1 MEENK
6 NYVIIQNFLGEI
18 YHNEIYDYELYKA
31 LIRIVEA
38 IKKSKKQSMH
48 ISYPNFVNE
57 LSKKMI
63 SMINNNKSI
72 SYKSIAD
79 MVIAQINGLRCYTDK
94 MRDKMR
100 DKMHDKMRDKMQI
113 LDIKLSD
120 FKIPYF
126 EFRPVDIFIKI
137 ETDDYTN
144 EKFINKF
151 ILNNKYAST
160 DLFKPIS
167 INSSEKLRKA
177 YKSER
182 LKTCFSF
189 NISDKGFNYVVDR
202 IKEVTASLDKYNKEN
217 KKDI

>member
-6 NYVIIQNFLGEI
+6 NYVLIQHFLGEI
-18 YHNEIYDYELYKA
+18 HHNEIYNYELYKA

-38 IKKSKKQSMH
+38 IKKSKKQRIY
-48 ISYPNFVNE
+48 ISYANFVNT

-63 SMINNNKSI
+63 TLVDNNKSI

-79 MVIAQINGLRCYTDK
+79 IVVTQIQIDGLRFYTDQ
-94 MRDKMR
+94 MR
-100 DKMHDKMRDKMQI
+100 I
-113 LDIKLSD
+113 LDINLSN

-126 EFRPVDIFIKI
+126 EFRPVDIFIEI
-137 ETDDYTN
+137 ETDDYTK

-160 DLFKPIS
+160 DLFKSRTIELIHS
-167 INSSEKLRKA
+167 KTLMKIYE
-177 YKSER
+177 SER
-182 LKTCFSF
+182 LKTCLNF
-189 NISDKGFNYVVDR
+189 NISDKGFEYVADK
-202 IKEVTASLDKYNKEN
+202 IKEIINSLDRYNKEN

>member
-6 NYVIIQNFLGEI
+6 NYVLIQHFLGEI
-18 YHNEIYDYELYKA
+18 HHNEIYNYELYKA

-38 IKKSKKQSMH
+38 IKKSKKQRIY
-48 ISYPNFVNE
+48 ISYANFVNA

-63 SMINNNKSI
+63 KLVNNNKSI

-79 MVIAQINGLRCYTDK
+79 IVVTQIQIDGLRRYTDQ
-94 MRDKMR
+94 MR
-100 DKMHDKMRDKMQI
+100 I
-113 LDIKLSD
+113 LDIKLSN

-126 EFRPVDIFIKI
+126 EFKPVDIFIEI

-144 EKFINKF
+144 EKFINRF

-160 DLFKPIS
+160 DLFKSRTIDMIQS
-167 INSSEKLRKA
+167 KTLLKIYE
-177 YKSER
+177 SER
-182 LKTCFSF
+182 LETYFNF
-189 NISDKGFNYVVDR
+189 NISDKGFEYVADR
-202 IKEVTASLDKYNKEN
+202 IKEVTASLDRYNKEN

>member
-1 MEENK
+1 MVENK
-6 NYVIIQNFLGEI
+6 NYVIIQHFLGEI
-18 YHNEIYDYELYKA
+18 HHNEIYNYELYKA

-38 IKKSKKQSMH
+38 IKKSKKQRMH
-48 ISYPNFVNE
+48 ISYPNFVNA

-63 SMINNNKSI
+63 KLVNDNNSI

-79 MVIAQINGLRCYTDK
+79 IAITQIQIDGLRFYTDQ
-94 MRDKMR
+94 MRV
-100 DKMHDKMRDKMQI
+100 
-113 LDIKLSD
+113 LNIKLSD

-126 EFRPVDIFIKI
+126 EFRPVDIFIEI

-167 INSSEKLRKA
+167 INNSEKLRKT

-182 LKTCFSF
+182 LKTCFNF
-189 NISDKGFNYVVDR
+189 NISDKGFEYVTDK
-202 IKEVTASLDKYNKEN
+202 IKEITASLDKYNKEN

>member
-1 MEENK
+1 MVENK
-6 NYVIIQNFLGEI
+6 NYVLIQHFLGEI
-18 YHNEIYDYELYKA
+18 HHNEIYNYELYKA

-38 IKKSKKQSMH
+38 IKKSKKQRMH

-63 SMINNNKSI
+63 KLVDNNKSI

-79 MVIAQINGLRCYTDK
+79 IAVTQIQIDGLRFYTDQ
-94 MRDKMR
+94 MRV
-100 DKMHDKMRDKMQI
+100 
-113 LDIKLSD
+113 LNTKLSD

-126 EFRPVDIFIKI
+126 EFRPVDIFIEI

-167 INSSEKLRKA
+167 INSSEKLRKT

-182 LKTCFSF
+182 LKTCFNF

-202 IKEVTASLDKYNKEN
+202 IKEVTASLDRYNKEN

>member
-6 NYVIIQNFLGEI
+6 NYVLIQHFLGEI
-18 YHNEIYDYELYKA
+18 HHNEIYNYELYKA

-38 IKKSKKQSMH
+38 IKNSKKQRIY
-48 ISYPNFVNE
+48 ISYANFVNA

-63 SMINNNKSI
+63 KLVNDNNSI

-79 MVIAQINGLRCYTDK
+79 IAITQIQIDGLRFYTDQ
-94 MRDKMR
+94 MRV
-100 DKMHDKMRDKMQI
+100 
-113 LDIKLSD
+113 LNIKLSD

-126 EFRPVDIFIKI
+126 EFRPVDIFIEI

-144 EKFINKF
+144 ERFINRF

-167 INSSEKLRKA
+167 ITSSEELRKTYESEKL
-177 YKSER
+177 E
-182 LKTCFSF
+182 TCLNF
-189 NISDKGFNYVVDR
+189 NISNKGFSYVVDKV
-202 IKEVTASLDKYNKEN
+202 KEIQNSLDKYNKEN

>member
-72 SYKSIAD
+72 SYRSIAD

-94 MRDKMR
+94 MRDKM
-100 DKMHDKMRDKMQI
+100 HDKMQI

-126 EFRPVDIFIKI
+126 EFRPVDIFIEI

-167 INSSEKLRKA
+167 INSSKKLRKT
-177 YKSER
+177 YESER
-182 LKTCFSF
+182 LKTCFNF

>member
-6 NYVIIQNFLGEI
+6 NYVLIQHFLGEI
-18 YHNEIYDYELYKA
+18 HHNEIYNYELYKA

-38 IKKSKKQSMH
+38 IKKSKKQRIY
-48 ISYPNFVNE
+48 ISYANFVNA

-63 SMINNNKSI
+63 KLVNNNKSI

-79 MVIAQINGLRCYTDK
+79 IVVTQIQIDGLRCYTDK
-94 MRDKMR
+94 MR
-100 DKMHDKMRDKMQI
+100 I

-126 EFRPVDIFIKI
+126 EFRPVDIFIEI

-160 DLFKPIS
+160 NLFKPIS
-167 INSSEKLRKA
+167 INSSEKLRKT

-182 LKTCFSF
+182 LETCFNF
-189 NISDKGFNYVVDR
+189 NISDKGFDYVVDR
-202 IKEVTASLDKYNKEN
+202 IKEVTANLDKYNKEN

>member
-1 MEENK
+1 MVENK
-6 NYVIIQNFLGEI
+6 NYVLIQHFLGEI
-18 YHNEIYDYELYKA
+18 HHNEIYNYELYKA

-38 IKKSKKQSMH
+38 IKKSKKQRMH

-63 SMINNNKSI
+63 KLVGNNKSI

-79 MVIAQINGLRCYTDK
+79 MVIAQIQIDGLRYYTDQ
-94 MRDKMR
+94 MR
-100 DKMHDKMRDKMQI
+100 I
-113 LDIKLSD
+113 LDIKLSN

-126 EFRPVDIFIKI
+126 DFRPVDMFIEI

-160 DLFKPIS
+160 DLFKPRTID
-167 INSSEKLRKA
+167 IIHSETLLKI
-177 YKSER
+177 YESER
-182 LKTCFSF
+182 LKTSFTF
-189 NISDKGFNYVVDR
+189 NISDKGFNYVVDQ
-202 IKEVTASLDKYNKEN
+202 IKEVTASLDRYNKEN